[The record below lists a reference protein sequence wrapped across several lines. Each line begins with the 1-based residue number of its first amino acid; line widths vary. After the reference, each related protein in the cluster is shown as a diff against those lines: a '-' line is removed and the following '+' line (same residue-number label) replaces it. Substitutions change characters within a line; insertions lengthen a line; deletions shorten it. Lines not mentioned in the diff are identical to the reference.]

1 VKSVLHCILSQAS
14 ASVEAVMILSSSFLL
29 CHGALLFLIL
39 SVLRARQIS
48 SYVCAAITVV
58 WAFVQLFFAKTLL
71 NQETTRAIGEVGRT
85 SGYFYAEA
93 DTV

>member
-1 VKSVLHCILSQAS
+1 
-14 ASVEAVMILSSSFLL
+14 
-29 CHGALLFLIL
+29 
-39 SVLRARQIS
+39 
-48 SYVCAAITVV
+48 VCAAITVV